1 VLPNGPVSQ
10 NTLTTRAHSRR
21 RVAEEKPRANKD
33 VAEVVEVVE
42 AAGIT
47 RQVVRLRPFAVIKG

>member
-10 NTLTTRAHSRR
+10 NTLRAHSRR
-21 RVAEEKPRANKD
+21 RVAEEKRRATKD